1 MQISKRDFLKK
12 LGLGGAAIM
21 TGAAFGDEYMPDTS
35 KLPAGSCGDP
45 MNSWFGKH
53 IFPLEHTMTD
63 GPSCFVK
70 DGKVYEPAKELPIF
84 HETDVVVVGGGPA
97 GFSAAVSA
105 ARAGSK
111 VALVERY
118 GSLGGLFTNGMV
130 LIMLA
135 TSRNR
140 NGKWDLVTRGIGEE
154 FMMRVGK
161 FGINFSS
168 QPENVCPKQKWH
180 PTVDP
185 EAAKFLMDEM
195 VAEQKNLEMFFHC
208 WGVDV
213 IQDGDKVLGVVFESK
228 EGRQAILAKQ
238 VVDCTGDADMLFKA
252 GGDYKQITA
261 GTSTVF
267 RWGNMDTINPP
278 LGSKAKWP
286 NRSNEGNPDAY
297 WSGGTMMK
305 ANGISVRDLT
315 RVEIA
320 QRKENWHKMLAM
332 RATPGWEKVYTINSA
347 SQIGIRGTRLIDAE
361 YVIGRK
367 EIHEG
372 LTFTDCIGWCGHDGP
387 HAAFPISYRQ
397 ILPKKID
404 NLLCAGRCLGKGDT
418 IDTFRL
424 IVPCMV
430 TGQAAGIAAAL
441 AAQKG
446 ITPRQLAYSDL
457 AKGLEAQRVYA
468 EM

>member
-1 MQISKRDFLKK
+1 
-12 LGLGGAAIM
+12 
-21 TGAAFGDEYMPDTS
+21 
-35 KLPAGSCGDP
+35 
-45 MNSWFGKH
+45 
-53 IFPLEHTMTD
+53 
-63 GPSCFVK
+63 
-70 DGKVYEPAKELPIF
+70 
-84 HETDVVVVGGGPA
+84 
-97 GFSAAVSA
+97 
-105 ARAGSK
+105 
-111 VALVERY
+111 
-118 GSLGGLFTNGMV
+118 
-130 LIMLA
+130 
-135 TSRNR
+135 
-140 NGKWDLVTRGIGEE
+140 
-154 FMMRVGK
+154 
-161 FGINFSS
+161 
-168 QPENVCPKQKWH
+168 
-180 PTVDP
+180 
-185 EAAKFLMDEM
+185 
-195 VAEQKNLEMFFHC
+195 
-208 WGVDV
+208 
-213 IQDGDKVLGVVFESK
+213 
-228 EGRQAILAKQ
+228 
-238 VVDCTGDADMLFKA
+238 
-252 GGDYKQITA
+252 
-261 GTSTVF
+261 
-267 RWGNMDTINPP
+267 
-278 LGSKAKWP
+278 
-286 NRSNEGNPDAY
+286 
-297 WSGGTMMK
+297 MMK

-430 TGQAAGIAAAL
+430 TGQAAGISAAL